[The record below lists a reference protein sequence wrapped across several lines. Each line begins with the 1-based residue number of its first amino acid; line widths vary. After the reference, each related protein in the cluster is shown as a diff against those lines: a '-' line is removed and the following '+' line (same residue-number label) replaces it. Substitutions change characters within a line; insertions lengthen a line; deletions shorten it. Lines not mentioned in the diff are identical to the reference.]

1 MWFRPS
7 KSQIDLLLR
16 LSDRQLPAETDLE
29 QLRELTG
36 LPNLSF
42 KDAVALI
49 KAIHISLYED
59 SAAANDLCYR
69 GGVIADLRGKPDKKN
84 CSSLFAQFAVIASLL
99 TTQATVTRGPWWAMC
114 LLLRSHSQQFRTIA
128 FQRKI
133 AWVVWLMSQPDGFEL
148 EDLAPLEELSDIG
161 DINAK
166 TIQHGACKLS
176 VRFNPPYLLR
186 NILLKSSRDRSR
198 SDDNVELHDKELRRK
213 VEVILQGRLP
223 AWRER
228 DAQNRGRTKSQ
239 FVEWAMHVG
248 DPMLAELACRHY
260 IAYKRTA
267 PRSASWCAEWQTA
280 IAWGAAGGLHML
292 SGHPVAL
299 AGPSAKFAEACGG
312 VNAQTYYA
320 GLLEDVAKEHARK
333 LSSLSYPP
341 SPEALTHRACECRKI
356 CIFLSCGF
364 SLTYVRQGAQHRD
377 VVKRF
382 QAFYFP
388 KTIAAKRIMAKSPAE
403 PEFAAKRRRLAGV

>member
-1 MWFRPS
+1 
-7 KSQIDLLLR
+7 
-16 LSDRQLPAETDLE
+16 
-29 QLRELTG
+29 
-36 LPNLSF
+36 
-42 KDAVALI
+42 
-49 KAIHISLYED
+49 
-59 SAAANDLCYR
+59 
-69 GGVIADLRGKPDKKN
+69 
-84 CSSLFAQFAVIASLL
+84 
-99 TTQATVTRGPWWAMC
+99 
-114 LLLRSHSQQFRTIA
+114 
-128 FQRKI
+128 
-133 AWVVWLMSQPDGFEL
+133 
-148 EDLAPLEELSDIG
+148 
-161 DINAK
+161 
-166 TIQHGACKLS
+166 
-176 VRFNPPYLLR
+176 
-186 NILLKSSRDRSR
+186 
-198 SDDNVELHDKELRRK
+198 
-213 VEVILQGRLP
+213 
-223 AWRER
+223 
-228 DAQNRGRTKSQ
+228 
-239 FVEWAMHVG
+239 MHVG
-248 DPMLAELACRHY
+248 DPVLAELTCRHY

-312 VNAQTYYA
+312 VNAQMYYA

-377 VVKRF
+377 VVERF